1 MKINNILSLY
11 FSKSL
16 LNSLIFCTIIV
27 SSFIFLIDA
36 IELSRRIS
44 KAGESDIILSLK
56 LALLKLPGMIFEI
69 LPFIVLFA
77 SLGTFFILA
86 RRSELVIARA
96 SGISIWRL
104 LLPGISIILAIGFFA
119 VIVLQPLIATS
130 TYKFKEL
137 EARFIRGQPSLVT
150 LSENGLWLK
159 DINSADGS
167 YRIINSLGLEK
178 QGSNL
183 EKVILFN
190 HSKSG
195 KLISRFDAENA
206 LLINNSWRL
215 NNTWIYKS
223 EKKPEFKNQIT
234 IKTSLT
240 PNQIQENFAPPETIS
255 IWNLPKF
262 IKIAEQAGFTAT
274 RHKTKFYSILV
285 FPLFL
290 SSMLIIAAPFS
301 IRFIRSEK
309 TNNLILSGLLC
320 GLLLYT
326 LSNVISAFGASGS
339 INPILS
345 AWSPPILAIL
355 LGVSALIFIEE
366 G

>member
-56 LALLKLPGMIFEI
+56 LAILKLPGMIFEI

-104 LLPGISIILAIGFFA
+104 LFPGVSIILAIGFFA

-309 TNNLILSGLLC
+309 TNNLIFSGLLC

>member
-1 MKINNILSLY
+1 MKINNILSSY
-11 FSKSL
+11 FSKRL
-16 LNSLIFCTIIV
+16 LSSLIFCTIIS

-44 KAGESDIILSLK
+44 KVNNSDIFLALK
-56 LALLKLPGMIFEI
+56 LSLLKLPGMIFEI

-86 RRSELVIARA
+86 RRSELIIARA

-104 LLPGISIILAIGFFA
+104 LLPGISLIMILGFF
-119 VIVLQPLIATS
+119 VITILQPLIATS

-137 EARFIRGQPSLVT
+137 EARFLRGQPSLVT

-159 DINSADGS
+159 DMNLENNS

-178 QGSNL
+178 EASNL
-183 EKVILFN
+183 ERVIFFN
-190 HSKSG
+190 HSKNG
-195 KLISRFDAENA
+195 KLISRFDSESA
-206 LLINNSWRL
+206 LLIDNSWIL
-215 NNTWIYKS
+215 KNIWIYEN
-223 EKKPEFKNQIT
+223 EKKPEFKSKIT
-234 IKTSLT
+234 VKTNLT

-262 IKIAEQAGFTAT
+262 IRIAEQAGFTAT
-274 RHKTKFYSILV
+274 KHKTKFYSILA
-285 FPLFL
+285 FPSFL

-309 TNNLILSGLLC
+309 TNSLILSGLIC

-326 LSNVISAFGASGS
+326 LSNVISAFGSSGS

-345 AWSPPILAIL
+345 AWSPPLLAIL
-355 LGVSALIFIEE
+355 LGVSALIFVEE

>member
-1 MKINNILSLY
+1 M
-11 FSKSL
+11 
-16 LNSLIFCTIIV
+16 
-27 SSFIFLIDA
+27 
-36 IELSRRIS
+36 
-44 KAGESDIILSLK
+44 
-56 LALLKLPGMIFEI
+56 
-69 LPFIVLFA
+69 
-77 SLGTFFILA
+77 
-86 RRSELVIARA
+86 
-96 SGISIWRL
+96 
-104 LLPGISIILAIGFFA
+104 
-119 VIVLQPLIATS
+119 
-130 TYKFKEL
+130 
-137 EARFIRGQPSLVT
+137 
-150 LSENGLWLK
+150 
-159 DINSADGS
+159 
-167 YRIINSLGLEK
+167 
-178 QGSNL
+178 
-183 EKVILFN
+183 
-190 HSKSG
+190 
-195 KLISRFDAENA
+195 
-206 LLINNSWRL
+206 

>member
-1 MKINNILSLY
+1 MKINNILSSY
-11 FSKSL
+11 FSKRL
-16 LNSLIFCTIIV
+16 LSSLIFCTIIS

-44 KAGESDIILSLK
+44 KVNNSDIFLALK
-56 LALLKLPGMIFEI
+56 LSLLKLPGMIFEI

-86 RRSELVIARA
+86 RRSELIIARA

-104 LLPGISIILAIGFFA
+104 LLPGISLIMILGFF
-119 VIVLQPLIATS
+119 VITILQPLIATS

-137 EARFIRGQPSLVT
+137 EARFLRGQPSLVT

-159 DINSADGS
+159 DMNLENNS

-178 QGSNL
+178 EASNL
-183 EKVILFN
+183 ERVIFFN
-190 HSKSG
+190 HSKNG
-195 KLISRFDAENA
+195 KLISRFDSESA
-206 LLINNSWRL
+206 LLIDNSWIL
-215 NNTWIYKS
+215 KNIWIYKN
-223 EKKPEFKNQIT
+223 EKKPEFKSKIT
-234 IKTSLT
+234 VKTNLT

-262 IKIAEQAGFTAT
+262 IRIAEQAGFTAT
-274 RHKTKFYSILV
+274 KHKTKFYSILA
-285 FPLFL
+285 FPFFL

-309 TNNLILSGLLC
+309 TNSLILSGLIC

-326 LSNVISAFGASGS
+326 LSNVISAFGSSGS

-345 AWSPPILAIL
+345 AWSPPLLAIL
-355 LGVSALIFIEE
+355 LGVSALIFVEE

>member
-56 LALLKLPGMIFEI
+56 LAILKLPGMIFEI

-104 LLPGISIILAIGFFA
+104 LFPGVSIILAIGFFA

>member
-1 MKINNILSLY
+1 
-11 FSKSL
+11 
-16 LNSLIFCTIIV
+16 
-27 SSFIFLIDA
+27 
-36 IELSRRIS
+36 
-44 KAGESDIILSLK
+44 
-56 LALLKLPGMIFEI
+56 
-69 LPFIVLFA
+69 
-77 SLGTFFILA
+77 LA

-104 LLPGISIILAIGFFA
+104 LFPGVSIILAIGFFA

-309 TNNLILSGLLC
+309 TNNLIFSGLLC

>member
-1 MKINNILSLY
+1 MKINNILSSY
-11 FSKSL
+11 FSKRL
-16 LNSLIFCTIIV
+16 LSSLIFCTIIS

-44 KAGESDIILSLK
+44 KVNNSDIFLALK
-56 LALLKLPGMIFEI
+56 LSLLKLPGMIFEI

-86 RRSELVIARA
+86 RRSELIIARA

-104 LLPGISIILAIGFFA
+104 LLPGISLIMILGFF
-119 VIVLQPLIATS
+119 VITILQPLIATS

-137 EARFIRGQPSLVT
+137 EARFLRGQPSLVT

-159 DINSADGS
+159 DMNLENNS

-178 QGSNL
+178 EASNL
-183 EKVILFN
+183 ERVIFFN
-190 HSKSG
+190 HSKNG
-195 KLISRFDAENA
+195 KLISRFDSESA
-206 LLINNSWRL
+206 LLIDNSWIL
-215 NNTWIYKS
+215 KNIWIYEN
-223 EKKPEFKNQIT
+223 EKKPEFKSKIT
-234 IKTSLT
+234 VKTNLT

-262 IKIAEQAGFTAT
+262 IRIAEQAGFTAT
-274 RHKTKFYSILV
+274 KHKTKFYSILA
-285 FPLFL
+285 FPFFL

-309 TNNLILSGLLC
+309 TNSLILSGLIC

-326 LSNVISAFGASGS
+326 LSNVISAFGSSGS

-345 AWSPPILAIL
+345 AWSPPLLAIL
-355 LGVSALIFIEE
+355 LGVSALIFVEE

>member
-56 LALLKLPGMIFEI
+56 LAILKLPGMIFEI

-104 LLPGISIILAIGFFA
+104 LFPGVSIILAIGFFA

-234 IKTSLT
+234 IKTTLT

-309 TNNLILSGLLC
+309 TNNLIFSGLLC